1 MNNQLWG
8 MLNATEQ
15 QLVRET
21 EASALDGLDEDRL
34 AELHDQVRRARNKYT
49 KLYRRRAS
57 AQVGTDASRARAHA
71 QHARTA
77 AKAEVF
83 EDVLAR
89 VSRQLAK
96 AATGVCSGAPKRTT
110 GGGTTGNSS
119 SRPKAK
125 AKPRGAATS
134 ASSRAKTKRKTP
146 ATKRA
151 RASTRAT
158 TAREAGQARLAV
170 TSVSATSGA

>member
-34 AELHDQVRRARNKYT
+34 AELHDRVRRARNKYT
-49 KLYRRRAS
+49 KLYRRRAR
-57 AQVGTDASRARAHA
+57 AQVGSDASRARAHA

-83 EDVLAR
+83 EDLLAR
-89 VSRQLAK
+89 VSTRLAR
-96 AATGVCSGAPKRTT
+96 AARVSARELRDERLAAARGTSKPVSKSARKKPSGRKQAP
-110 GGGTTGNSS
+110 
-119 SRPKAK
+119 
-125 AKPRGAATS
+125 
-134 ASSRAKTKRKTP
+134 RAKVQRRTP
-146 ATKRA
+146 ATRA
-151 RASTRAT
+151 RSCRDTSDHGP
-158 TAREAGQARLAV
+158 EAGQR
-170 TSVSATSGA
+170 TSR